1 MENIFNLKNN
11 YTKNELTSKFN
22 KKINEINNLNISL
35 IDKNLLIE
43 RYDKEYKRLLNN
55 FFINNIFNTFR
66 NLEMPQIIPEN
77 QISQSL
83 IKQSNLPQL
92 NYSTSYSY
100 SSQVNPNGI
109 KTVYQH
115 NKTNNNGII
124 NEVTNKYKIDKN
136 GNKIY
141 CNDTY

>member
-22 KKINEINNLNISL
+22 QKINEINNLNISI

-43 RYDKEYKRLLNN
+43 RYDKEYKTLLNN

-66 NLEMPQIIPEN
+66 NLEMPQIISEN
-77 QISQSL
+77 QISQNL

-115 NKTNNNGII
+115 NKINNNGII
-124 NEVTNKYKIDKN
+124 NEVTNQYKIDKN

-141 CNDTY
+141 CNNIY

>member
-35 IDKNLLIE
+35 IDKNLLIK

-66 NLEMPQIIPEN
+66 NLEMPPEN
-77 QISQSL
+77 YVSE
-83 IKQSNLPQL
+83 NLFTQPNFPQL
-92 NYSTSYSY
+92 NYSTSSYSY

-124 NEVTNKYKIDKN
+124 NEVTNQYKIDKN

-141 CNDTY
+141 CNNIY

>member
-22 KKINEINNLNISL
+22 QKINEINNLNISL

-43 RYDKEYKRLLNN
+43 RYDKEYKTLLNN

-77 QISQSL
+77 HISPNL
-83 IKQSNLPQL
+83 IKQSNLPQI

-115 NKTNNNGII
+115 NKINNNGII
-124 NEVTNKYKIDKN
+124 NEVTNQYKIDKN

-141 CNDTY
+141 CNRY

>member
-66 NLEMPQIIPEN
+66 NA
-77 QISQSL
+77 
-83 IKQSNLPQL
+83 
-92 NYSTSYSY
+92 T
-100 SSQVNPNGI
+100 
-109 KTVYQH
+109 
-115 NKTNNNGII
+115 
-124 NEVTNKYKIDKN
+124 
-136 GNKIY
+136 
-141 CNDTY
+141 